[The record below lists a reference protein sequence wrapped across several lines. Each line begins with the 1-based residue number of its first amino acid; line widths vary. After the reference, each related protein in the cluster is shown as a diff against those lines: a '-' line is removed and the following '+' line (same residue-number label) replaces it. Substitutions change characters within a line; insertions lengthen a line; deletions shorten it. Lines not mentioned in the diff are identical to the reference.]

1 MSRSSGHAPLVWFT
15 TLAIAGAGMIAAAA
29 WHLPSALTSGA
40 LGLTAGTLALAAGLL
55 VSMLHLGR
63 RSRALLAARGTGRSH
78 LSGEIVL
85 AGATLAVGLGM
96 LAMYSQA
103 QREPLARTAAGAI
116 AVLFLLSIGR
126 VYRLKGQRTWR
137 GASIL
142 LPLTT
147 GLVCGEV
154 FLWAVGDATFSE
166 ASVAGWLIPFDV
178 VLFAL
183 RWRMLV
189 RTVSA
194 GVPRRVEAGRIH
206 RLCAARL
213 LIFDL
218 LPFVLLQMN
227 EAPVAFVA
235 VAGGLVLDR
244 WLFYALASQH
254 TTDAEIASVEA
265 LIERES

>member
-154 FLWAVGDATFSE
+154 FLWAVGDAY
-166 ASVAGWLIPFDV
+166 ASSYRNAILASTDGGATWSQEFVHTPGELDSV
-178 VLFAL
+178 DFANA
-183 RWRMLV
+183 
-189 RTVSA
+189 SH
-194 GVPRRVEAGRIH
+194 G
-206 RLCAARL
+206 
-213 LIFDL
+213 
-218 LPFVLLQMN
+218 
-227 EAPVAFVA
+227 VA
-235 VAGGLVLDR
+235 VGKYSGIVTYSAP
-244 WLFYALASQH
+244 
-254 TTDAEIASVEA
+254 
-265 LIERES
+265 